1 MRNRYKELEKEV
13 RYSGRL
19 AVTNNKKPVTSVFR
33 NVKAFDKPRNSKVR
47 MVAVTEELNRLYC
60 GNMDNKKNRRNRK

>member
-19 AVTNNKKPVTSVFR
+19 AVTNNRKPVTSVFR
-33 NVKAFDKPRNSKVR
+33 NVKAFDKPRSSKVK
-47 MVAVTEELNRLYC
+47 MVAVTEKLNELYC
-60 GNMDNKKNRRNRK
+60 ENMNNKNRRW

>member
-19 AVTNNKKPVTSVFR
+19 AVTNNRKPVTSIFR

-47 MVAVTEELNRLYC
+47 MVAVTEKLNELYC
-60 GNMDNKKNRRNRK
+60 ENMNNKNRRW